1 VGTARVSDSKPSL
14 PPGSDSPE
22 KSLLSRT
29 QAMQQIKFQQLR
41 TEGIAVQREAADKF
55 RTGQTDA
62 ALDLLQDYLAGLADV
77 QLEPGQLTL
86 LKRPVESRLQ
96 HFRLMKA
103 QQDLTNSN
111 AAALRASRDAV
122 DHSRKLEETRQKNVA
137 RLMKE
142 FNTLF
147 KEGKYPEAES
157 LAMRAHELDPDNG
170 VVTAAVYIARQQ
182 RRVNDYKAIK
192 NGKEEIVLTSLNN
205 AEEEGP
211 ASAINTG
218 ITVDKGRSEV
228 SRRRAPLDG
237 MAGPRK
243 KEGEREIER
252 KLSTPVNLNFTDV
265 PLKSVIEDL
274 RAYNGINIY
283 VDEPALNEAGI
294 SLDHP
299 VSIKLEQVSLKSA
312 LNLLL
317 HGVHLTYVV
326 KDEVLQVTTEDHAR
340 GKLETHTFQVADLV
354 IPIENFGDLRNP
366 VTPLVQGTPTGPSPT
381 AAAPTPV
388 TGPMSIT
395 AGTSV
400 GSPTGGSAFASAGD
414 SRSGE
419 IKVSGKN
426 KPTQTQ
432 EDTLIKLI
440 QSTVAPRSWSE
451 MGGPGTIDY
460 FPLTMSLVISQTP
473 DIQEQIADLLAAL
486 RRLQDQEVAVEVRF
500 ITVNENFFERI
511 GVNFNV
517 NILDSSSNHRLEP
530 LLTSGQ
536 FANAGQI
543 NAFDPGRFIAGLT
556 PAGTFTSN
564 LDIPITTQTFQQAIP
579 PFGGYTGV
587 PGYGG
592 ITMGLAFLSDIQ
604 VFLFLE
610 AVQGDTRT
618 NVMQAPK
625 LSLFNGQTASLNVT
639 DQQIFVTGVQ
649 VSSQQGQFLYT
660 PQIQTFPIGVNLTIQ
675 AVISA
680 DRRFVRMSL
689 TPTLTNLATPLVEL
703 FPVVTPIFPLFD
715 GTATGQPIVF
725 TQFIQQPIVATVGV
739 QTTVAVPD
747 GGTVLLGGLK
757 RLSEGRNEFGPP
769 ILSKIPFI
777 NRLFKNVG
785 YGREAESLLIMVTPR
800 IIIQEEEEERQT
812 GYRAPP
818 AVTP

>member
-1 VGTARVSDSKPSL
+1 
-14 PPGSDSPE
+14 
-22 KSLLSRT
+22 
-29 QAMQQIKFQQLR
+29 MQQIEFQRLR
-41 TEGIAVQREAADKF
+41 KEGLDVQREAADRF
-55 RTGQTDA
+55 RTGRTDE
-62 ALDLLQDYLAGLADV
+62 ALDLLQDYLTSLGEV
-77 QLEPGQLTL
+77 QLEPGQVTL
-86 LKRPVESRLQ
+86 LRRPVESRLQ
-96 HFRLMKA
+96 HFRLLKA

-111 AAALRASRDAV
+111 AAALRSSRDAV

-147 KEGKYPEAES
+147 REGKYVEAES

-170 VVTAAVYIARQQ
+170 IVTAAVYMARQQ

-192 NGKEEIVLTSLNN
+192 SNREEIVLTSLND
-205 AEEEGP
+205 AEKEGP
-211 ASAINTG
+211 PSVIGDG
-218 ITVDKGRSEV
+218 IHVDKNRSEV
-228 SRRRAPLDG
+228 SRQRTPLDSI
-237 MAGPRK
+237 AGPRK

-252 KLSTPVNLNFTDV
+252 KLNTPVNLNFTDV

-299 VSIKLEQVSLKSA
+299 VSVKLEHVSLKSA

-326 KDEVLQVTTEDHAR
+326 KDEVLQITTEDHAR
-340 GKLETHTFQVADLV
+340 GKLETRTYQVADLI

-366 VTPLVQGTPTGPSPT
+366 VTPLVQGTPTSPPPT
-381 AAAPTPV
+381 LPLPTPV
-388 TGPMSIT
+388 TGPNSINS
-395 AGTSV
+395 GTSV
-400 GSPTGGSAFASAGD
+400 GTPTGGSSFASAGD
-414 SRSGE
+414 SRGGND
-419 IKVSGKN
+419 VRVGRAKN
-426 KPTQTQ
+426 AQTQ
-432 EDTLIKLI
+432 EETLIKLI

-451 MGGPGTIDY
+451 MGGPGSIDY
-460 FPLTMSLVISQTP
+460 FPLTMSLVINQTP

-517 NILDSSSNHRLEP
+517 NILTDHNTQRFEP
-530 LLTSGQ
+530 LITSGQ

-543 NAFDPGRFIAGLT
+543 NAFDPQRFIGGLT

-564 LDIPITTQTFQQAIP
+564 LDIPILTNTFQQAIP
-579 PFGGYTGV
+579 PFGGYTGM

-660 PQIQTFPIGVNLTIQ
+660 PQIQTFPIGALLLGFCIGVFLGMRKGDEIIAAGTSMVT
-675 AVISA
+675 AA
-680 DRRFVRMSL
+680 AMSNV
-689 TPTLTNLATPLVEL
+689 TNVMER
-703 FPVVTPIFPLFD
+703 
-715 GTATGQPIVF
+715 ATGR
-725 TQFIQQPIVATVGV
+725 G
-739 QTTVAVPD
+739 
-747 GGTVLLGGLK
+747 
-757 RLSEGRNEFGPP
+757 
-769 ILSKIPFI
+769 
-777 NRLFKNVG
+777 
-785 YGREAESLLIMVTPR
+785 AE
-800 IIIQEEEEERQT
+800 
-812 GYRAPP
+812 
-818 AVTP
+818 